1 MQSHDYRIEAAMYWS
16 AVSLI
21 VCENLPIDQAAR
33 RLGVDDEWLQ
43 EVLFKRKGDRYGH
56 WIRARSIHADS
67 AVEETMPARRPLT
80 AAAPRRTLSRVADAA
95 VPGPAA

>member
-1 MQSHDYRIEAAMYWS
+1 MRSHDYRIEAAMYWS

-21 VCENLPIDQAAR
+21 VCEDLPVDEAAR

-56 WIRARSIHADS
+56 WMHARGVYSDS
-67 AVEETMPARRPLT
+67 ELEEH
-80 AAAPRRTLSRVADAA
+80 SHEDH
-95 VPGPAA
+95 